1 MESIHL
7 FYRATGCLV
16 RCLIKTKLSANSK
29 SSSLNLGS
37 VSVYLAML
45 RMSNGVSDAFAL
57 CPMRNIF
64 TGFDVAFL
72 IMALVD
78 FRKLA
83 KDSKHS
89 GRETVC
95 KAKPF
100 LWSTR
105 SLPNDAMR
113 NLLILLTYILKVVFK
128 TRVKCLVSSSFPKAK
143 LGYLLFKLIDFS
155 FLNASSIYYFRIQG

>member
-1 MESIHL
+1 MFS
-7 FYRATGCLV
+7 FR

-45 RMSNGVSDAFAL
+45 RMLSNGVSNAFAL
-57 CPMRNIF
+57 CPMRNII

-72 IMALVD
+72 IVALVD

-100 LWSTR
+100 L
-105 SLPNDAMR
+105 
-113 NLLILLTYILKVVFK
+113 
-128 TRVKCLVSSSFPKAK
+128 
-143 LGYLLFKLIDFS
+143 
-155 FLNASSIYYFRIQG
+155 

>member
-1 MESIHL
+1 MFS
-7 FYRATGCLV
+7 FT
-16 RCLIKTKLSANSK
+16 RCLIKTKLSANCE

-45 RMSNGVSDAFAL
+45 RMSNGVSNAFAL

-64 TGFDVAFL
+64 TGFDVALL
-72 IMALVD
+72 IVALVD

-100 LWSTR
+100 LWSTC
-105 SLPNDAMR
+105 SLQNDAMR
-113 NLLILLTYILKVVFK
+113 NLLILLTYILIS
-128 TRVKCLVSSSFPKAK
+128 C
-143 LGYLLFKLIDFS
+143 
-155 FLNASSIYYFRIQG
+155 